1 MRPKLNLLHNIKH
14 SRPPCIFNTLYEE
27 KKEVYEYLPFYLI
40 RALTNAERIFIMNS
54 TGDDNEDKFDIF
66 FPERETKKV
75 SDYYLKYFKTATVL
89 DITGDRARRDFPR
102 GKDLGLLVL
111 SFPVYAEDIPGILVP
126 FLKGLVGDYA
136 VINVTYG
143 RVAAG
148 KALSRAA
155 EILKKQGFTVIG
167 GAEVPAAH
175 CYLREKKNSVDLAE
189 LAKVAEKIENGDFRA
204 AAIPRQAKHP
214 LAGFFPALGTDS
226 RSGNQKSIL
235 RNAPAVGCAFSP
247 ARVERFPMI

>member
-1 MRPKLNLLHNIKH
+1 MKINLIYFSPN
-14 SRPPCIFNTLYEE
+14 
-27 KKEVYEYLPFYLI
+27 
-40 RALTNAERIFIMNS
+40 
-54 TGDDNEDKFDIF
+54 G
-66 FPERETKKV
+66 ETKKV

-89 DITGDRARRDFPR
+89 DITGDRARSDFPR

-214 LAGFFPALGTDS
+214 LAGFFPS
-226 RSGNQKSIL
+226 L
-235 RNAPAVGCAFSP
+235 RHRVAVGKPKIDFKKCSRCRLCVQSCPGGAISDDL
-247 ARVERFPMI
+247 MITNRRCLRCLGCVAICPEEALSTNIAPLLGKYLRRRYDGNRQIKIYV